1 MSTETVTAYLQ
12 AWNAADPAERAAL
25 LDRVVTDDIR
35 YVDPLADVTGRE
47 ALGGVAGA
55 VQERFPAMP
64 LTLVSGPDAHHDVVR
79 FSWGLGPAG
88 GEPVVIGTD
97 SALLAQDGRVAP
109 GPGHLATVH
118 GRTP

>member
-1 MSTETVTAYLQ
+1 MSAETVTAYLR
-12 AWNAADPAERAAL
+12 AWNATDPAERAAL

-47 ALGGVAGA
+47 ALGGVIGA
-55 VQERFPAMP
+55 VQEQFPGMP
-64 LTLVSGPDAHHDVVR
+64 LTLLSGPDAHHDVVR

-97 SALLAQDGRVAP
+97 SVLVAGDGRFALVTGYLDKVP
-109 GPGHLATVH
+109 G
-118 GRTP
+118 